1 VSAED
6 AMLSGRQAEEDLM
19 VDRIR
24 VYRVDATAPDPVM
37 DEETGQYPDPTTSYK
52 TVYEGRAQVLVRAD
66 INGNVYEAVVAEQEG
81 TIRNS
86 TIKVPVVADPEEG
99 DQGSTAAILPDD
111 ACIILSSPMDP
122 TREGRVLNLQAQSQ
136 DKTYALS
143 RQLRGLEVL
152 A

>member
-1 VSAED
+1 
-6 AMLSGRQAEEDLM
+6 
-19 VDRIR
+19 
-24 VYRVDATAPDPVM
+24 
-37 DEETGQYPDPTTSYK
+37 
-52 TVYEGRAQVLVRAD
+52 
-66 INGNVYEAVVAEQEG
+66 VYEAVVAEQEG

-99 DQGSTAAILPDD
+99 DIGSTDAILPDD
-111 ACIILSSPMDP
+111 ACLILESPMDP